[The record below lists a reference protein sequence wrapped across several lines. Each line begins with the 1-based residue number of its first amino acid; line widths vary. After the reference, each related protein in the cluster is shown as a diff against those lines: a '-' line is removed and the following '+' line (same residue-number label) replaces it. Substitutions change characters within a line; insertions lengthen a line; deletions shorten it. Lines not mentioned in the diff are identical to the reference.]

1 MATDTLDKKHT
12 DHSHSTDNG
21 SWEGGEY
28 PFKVGYGK
36 LMIWYFLLSDA
47 FTFAGFLIAYGTL
60 RFSMPTWPV
69 PDFVFST
76 FPFMDGQHPL
86 LFVTFMT
93 FVLLFS
99 SFTMIRAVQEGHR
112 ENRRGIVIWMFL
124 TILGGLGF
132 LGCQAWEWTT
142 LIGKEHMS
150 VTTNPFGTHTEDGI
164 YLDAEGN
171 DSGQTF
177 RAGSSYLL
185 HRIDLDGSHGH
196 DASQGDVG
204 KHGGEYKEQGHTTE
218 EGAVAAH
225 TPDSTN
231 NPAITRPVAA
241 DSSGAVNDKSQY
253 TMSKDEPKSRDEHTV
268 TDHQAPSAHESTDA
282 QPAGGSQ
289 ASADDHAGGGE
300 HGAHDVHHYPGPGD
314 YPDAVVDERGFIHR
328 KYRVASGEH
337 AGMIKTE
344 NFGPKAFG
352 ALFFFI
358 TGFHGFHVFSGVLF
372 LLTILINVMSGLY
385 IARRNKNEM
394 VEKIGLYWHFVDLV
408 WVFVFL
414 VFYLL

>member
-1 MATDTLDKKHT
+1 MATDTLDHKHT
-12 DHSHSTDNG
+12 SHDSTANG
-21 SWEGGEY
+21 SWEGAEY

-60 RFSMPTWPV
+60 RFSMPSWPV
-69 PDFVFST
+69 PDYVFST
-76 FPFMDGQHPL
+76 FPFLDGHHPL

-112 ENRRGIVIWMFL
+112 ENRRGVAIWMGL

-150 VTTNPFGTHTEDGI
+150 VTTNPFGTHTESGVYLGADGK
-164 YLDAEGN
+164 ESEETFH
-171 DSGQTF
+171 SGST
-177 RAGSSYLL
+177 YLL
-185 HRIDLDGSHGH
+185 HRIDLNASHAET
-196 DASQGDVG
+196 AS
-204 KHGGEYKEQGHTTE
+204 HTE
-218 EGAVAAH
+218 
-225 TPDSTN
+225 
-231 NPAITRPVAA
+231 
-241 DSSGAVNDKSQY
+241 
-253 TMSKDEPKSRDEHTV
+253 
-268 TDHQAPSAHESTDA
+268 
-282 QPAGGSQ
+282 
-289 ASADDHAGGGE
+289 GGE
-300 HGAHDVHHYPGPGD
+300 HGAAAEHAGDAHGGHAYAAPGD

-328 KYRVASGEH
+328 KYIVSDGEN
-337 AGMIKTE
+337 AGKIKQE
-344 NFGPKAFG
+344 QFGPKAFG

-358 TGFHGFHVFSGVLF
+358 TGFHGFHVFSGVVF
-372 LLTILINVMSGLY
+372 LLIILINVLSGIY
-385 IARRNKNEM
+385 VARRNGNEM